1 MIINSDFSVFSYY
14 DSINNII
21 ICNYR
26 FLSPLCVGKK
36 LADLQGQKSV
46 ISAVKDLSKY
56 KCKKRYGTVC
66 HPQVMFSPISVM
78 GRLTVSQIYEM
89 FTSERLAIS
98 DDARIFIAPL
108 RYNLHNIYAGR
119 ELKIGESR
127 LDLMTVE
134 NGIQANNLGSLFHHL
149 FNKNKNLANKTKN
162 NMHILIELYKLNG
175 ININPIV
182 DIKSLEN
189 K

>member
-1 MIINSDFSVFSYY
+1 
-14 DSINNII
+14 
-21 ICNYR
+21 
-26 FLSPLCVGKK
+26 
-36 LADLQGQKSV
+36 
-46 ISAVKDLSKY
+46 
-56 KCKKRYGTVC
+56 
-66 HPQVMFSPISVM
+66 M

-108 RYNLHNIYAGR
+108 RYNVHNIYAGR

-189 K
+189 KRLNIENVANSIFNKDDDEIIYTKPSSSVANKYEIEQDEEEEEEDDGDDDDESNLSVNLN